1 MEQMKEKLIEHDFA
15 INAMVKSIQ
24 ELSDT
29 TKDSNIKLGDL
40 PSYEPKQ
47 DESITDIIA
56 LRSVAREFIRSN
68 KQTTEDAADPI
79 LTDTVT
85 IDTSMYDIAAQ
96 QYVNSTITSLGYKD
110 IAEVTELASYA
121 NIKQLECKKLLE
133 FNRVCWNKAYSI
145 KTLVANGEIE
155 ELSQEDFVA
164 MLPIYTA

>member
-68 KQTTEDAADPI
+68 K
-79 LTDTVT
+79 
-85 IDTSMYDIAAQ
+85 
-96 QYVNSTITSLGYKD
+96 
-110 IAEVTELASYA
+110 
-121 NIKQLECKKLLE
+121 
-133 FNRVCWNKAYSI
+133 
-145 KTLVANGEIE
+145 
-155 ELSQEDFVA
+155 
-164 MLPIYTA
+164 